1 MYISMIDKARNNL
14 KAAQRIIDA
23 NDASICF
30 ASIHCSYYSV
40 FQYMKYILAHLK
52 VRPYTYEQQDSNEK
66 SASHERIL
74 LEIQNRLVMKRED
87 ERDFK
92 FSFDLLKKQ
101 RKMADYTDSTFTV
114 EECIGIRDLAVSLH
128 STLNSQFKNRIS

>member
-1 MYISMIDKARNNL
+1 MIDKARNNL

-30 ASIHCSYYSV
+30 ASIHCSYYAV

-74 LEIQNRLVMKRED
+74 SEIQNRLEMKRED
-87 ERDFK
+87 ESDFK
-92 FSFDLLKKQ
+92 YSFNFLKKQ
-101 RKMADYTDSTFTV
+101 RQLADYSTTPFTV
-114 EECIGIRDLAVSLH
+114 EECIDAKDLAVRLH
-128 STLNSQFKNRIS
+128 STLDSQFKKKIS